1 MDLILLPGKKG
12 LSRFVT
18 SAKRWGTIL
27 SIHRM
32 KHENSSKLLF
42 SVIQISFQETLS

>member
-18 SAKRWGTIL
+18 SAKC
-27 SIHRM
+27 M

-42 SVIQISFQETLS
+42 SVIQISFQEILS